1 MIARIHENQ
10 THNGSKDSYVK
21 IDVENYNKIEKD
33 TNISNGLNNSI
44 PNDLSNKTTYD
55 RKHLNQNP

>member
-10 THNGSKDSYVK
+10 THNGAKDSYVK
-21 IDVENYNKIEKD
+21 IYVENYNKIEKD